1 MAIID
6 MRICDHV
13 HQLPRLQ
20 SAYLRQHM
28 YQHGVLHNVPV
39 IGRQDV
45 LGSLIQNSV
54 EPVTRHVKS
63 HAVGARL
70 QTHLHKVVEFI
81 DIGHDPA

>member
-1 MAIID
+1 MTIID
-6 MRICDHV
+6 VRICDHV

-20 SAYLRQHM
+20 SAHLCHHM
-28 YQHGVLHNVPV
+28 YQHGVLYDIPV

-45 LGSLIQNSV
+45 LRSLIQNSV

-63 HAVGARL
+63 HAVGARF
-70 QTHLHKVVEFI
+70 QPHLHKVVEFI